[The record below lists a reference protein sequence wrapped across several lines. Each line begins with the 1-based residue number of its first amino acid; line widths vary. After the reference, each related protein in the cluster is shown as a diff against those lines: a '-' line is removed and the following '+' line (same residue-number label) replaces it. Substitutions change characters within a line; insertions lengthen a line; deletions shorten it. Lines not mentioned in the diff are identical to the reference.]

1 MEGFPLAHTNRSYV
15 EHVAIHV
22 KDVPWHIRFFY
33 EALGMPVYRLQGPED
48 SPQQAWTVGGI
59 QLVAQGEGAET
70 TSLVGHIGVV
80 TENLEEAIRAVTAWG
95 ARETPK
101 GRHWLQLPE
110 GLVIELIQAH
120 GNSVAE
126 ALAVNPRG

>member
-1 MEGFPLAHTNRSYV
+1 MEGFPLTHTIRSYV

-22 KDVPWHIRFFY
+22 KDVPWHIRFFD
-33 EALGMPVYRLQGPED
+33 EALGMPVYRVQGSED

-59 QLVAQGEGAET
+59 QLVAEGDVAKAG
-70 TSLVGHIGVV
+70 SLVGHIGVV
-80 TENLEEAIRAVTAWG
+80 TEDLEEAIRAVTAWG

-110 GLVIELIQAH
+110 GLVIELIQGH
-120 GNSVAE
+120 GSAVAE

>member
-1 MEGFPLAHTNRSYV
+1 MTHSNRSYV

-22 KDVPWHIRFFY
+22 KDVPWHIRFFD
-33 EALGMPVYRLQGPED
+33 EALGMPVYRVQGPED
-48 SPQQAWTVGGI
+48 SPLQAWTVGGI
-59 QLVAQGEGAET
+59 QLVAQEEGAET

-80 TENLEEAIRAVTAWG
+80 TEDLEEAIRAVTAWG
-95 ARETPK
+95 AKETPK

-120 GNSVAE
+120 GNAVAE

>member
-1 MEGFPLAHTNRSYV
+1 LTHTNRSYV

-22 KDVPWHIRFFY
+22 KDVPWHIRFFD
-33 EALGMPVYRLQGPED
+33 EALGMPVYRVKGSED

-59 QLVAQGEGAET
+59 QLVAQEEGAET
-70 TSLVGHIGVV
+70 SSPVGHIGVV
-80 TENLEEAIRAVTAWG
+80 TEDLEEAIRAVTAWG

-120 GNSVAE
+120 GNAVAE
-126 ALAVNPRG
+126 ALAVNSRG

>member
-1 MEGFPLAHTNRSYV
+1 MTRTNRSYV

-22 KDVPWHIRFFY
+22 KDVPWHIRFFD
-33 EALGMPVYRLQGPED
+33 EALGMPVYRVKGPED

-59 QLVAQGEGAET
+59 QLVAQEEGAA
-70 TSLVGHIGVV
+70 SSVVGHIGVV
-80 TENLEEAIRAVTAWG
+80 TEDLEEAIRAVTAWG

-110 GLVIELIQAH
+110 GLVIELIQAN
-120 GNSVAE
+120 GNAVAE